1 MADAPRE
8 VWIDWADEHDDP
20 RTEKPQHGEDLFAHY
35 IRADLAEPQ
44 VPRGATLKMA
54 KVGVQILAVTGGNP
68 LADVMEMWTAMYD
81 AAPAPEEGGIAAKYN
96 ELIMAVARK
105 FPDQTRHQTALRY
118 IQQAEA
124 AARTESGAAQTDRAL
139 KRDPK

>member
-1 MADAPRE
+1 M
-8 VWIDWADEHDDP
+8 HLLSDP
-20 RTEKPQHGEDLFAHY
+20 DIPAHEF
-35 IRADLAEPQ
+35 RKGVADL
-44 VPRGATLKMA
+44 
-54 KVGVQILAVTGGNP
+54 VTRE
-68 LADVMEMWTAMYD
+68 LREIDV
-81 AAPAPEEGGIAAKYN
+81 APAPEEGGIAAKYN